1 MVSSLTSNS
10 PARKKISC
18 LEINSVHGVSVQL
31 ENGPFGRFRF
41 VESDEAAILERRRHS
56 LVAIM

>member
-41 VESDEAAILERRRHS
+41 VESDEAAILERRRQSH
-56 LVAIM
+56 VATM